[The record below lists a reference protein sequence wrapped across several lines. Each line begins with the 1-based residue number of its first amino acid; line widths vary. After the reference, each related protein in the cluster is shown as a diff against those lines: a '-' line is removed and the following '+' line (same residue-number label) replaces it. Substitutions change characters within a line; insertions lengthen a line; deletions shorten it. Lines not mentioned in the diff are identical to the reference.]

1 MLRGKFAVFD
11 VGIIV
16 TRCDRGVCRAELGL
30 QRRLLG
36 SCLQPSFCSATAAL
50 VFVHPF
56 LLYTISIIVA
66 SVCGVSYLEQI
77 RQMRP

>member
-1 MLRGKFAVFD
+1 MS
-11 VGIIV
+11 
-16 TRCDRGVCRAELGL
+16 L

-50 VFVHPF
+50 VFVLPF
-56 LLYTISIIVA
+56 LLYTIGIIVA